1 MKKQNGFTL
10 IELLVVVGV
19 VALIASM
26 VIVSVSRARG
36 KSRDTKR
43 VANLDAIRGALELY
57 KDAQGTYPATT
68 TTSCWID
75 SMNSNPCTIDW
86 SALQTALQPYIQVL
100 PSDPK
105 TGQKYYYEATASNY
119 KIMAILEN
127 ETDTMNNDGS
137 TGTSCNNYY
146 EVYSLQAK
154 DWSCSQ

>member
-26 VIVSVSRARG
+26 VIVSVSRARA

-68 TTSCWID
+68 TTACWI
-75 SMNSNPCTIDW
+75 NSISTSLCTLINSWNP
-86 SALQTALQPYIQVL
+86 SLQTALQPYIQVL

-105 TGQKYYYEATASNY
+105 AGQKYYYNATTSNY
-119 KIMAILEN
+119 KILAILEN
-127 ETDTMNNDGS
+127 ETDTMNNDG
-137 TGTSCNNYY
+137 GICDNYY

-154 DWSCSQ
+154 SWSCP